1 MPKPPLELTPVS
13 TPQAWV
19 ERLHAGVDE
28 AGQQHEFLGREWAR
42 SYLARWPEGDYFMG
56 LALTPT
62 DCTSGPAALVALSR
76 GRRSSPCSRSHA
88 SLGFNESSSTE
99 LADVTLEVNGLFG
112 AAGIAFED
120 ALPAV
125 LQHLC
130 TTPGW
135 DELRVNA
142 LSLGQAAALWAS
154 AQRLGLLAHEFKRSQ
169 TYWIDLDDINA
180 QARPDYLATRSAN
193 TRQQLRRALKS
204 LQAVHGELRL
214 EHSADLAQAHDW
226 LDRLAA
232 LHRHRWDAQRQSKG
246 FAQPA
251 FARFHHDLLGEFH
264 PTGRIEILRA
274 SAAGHD
280 LAYLY
285 NFVAQ
290 RRVYFNMCGV
300 DHETMAE
307 FKPGLLAHWQAIEHY
322 RARGMGIYD
331 FGVGSNRYKNSLC
344 THQDSQVGMVVRRP
358 LLKFKLEDA
367 ARRLKRQV
375 AQWRQGRQA

>member
-1 MPKPPLELTPVS
+1 M
-13 TPQAWV
+13 
-19 ERLHAGVDE
+19 
-28 AGQQHEFLGREWAR
+28 
-42 SYLARWPEGDYFMG
+42 M
-56 LALTPT
+56 
-62 DCTSGPAALVALSR
+62 ALSR
-76 GRRSSPCSRSHA
+76 GRRSSPFSRSHA

-112 AAGIAFED
+112 AAGIAFKD

-130 TTPGW
+130 ATPGW

-142 LSLGQAAALWAS
+142 LSLEQAAALQAS
-154 AQRLGLLAHEFKRSQ
+154 ALRLGLLAHEFKRSQ
-169 TYWIDLDDINA
+169 TYWIDLDAINA
-180 QARPDYLATRSAN
+180 QARPDYLASRSAN

-204 LQAVHGELRL
+204 LKAAHGALQL
-214 EHSADLAQAHDW
+214 ECSANLAQAHEW

-232 LHRHRWDAQRQSKG
+232 LHRRRWDTQHESKG
-246 FAQPA
+246 FAKPA
-251 FARFHHDLLGEFH
+251 FARFHHDLLNEFH
-264 PTGRIEILRA
+264 ACGRIEILRA

-300 DHETMAE
+300 EHATMAA

-322 RARGMGIYD
+322 RKRGMGIYD

-344 THQDSQVGMVVRRP
+344 THQDSQIGMVVRRP

-367 ARRLKRQV
+367 ARRIKRRL
-375 AQWRQGRQA
+375 AQWRMESQA